1 MKIVEKL
8 STYAALIG
16 VIGAIGGGFYTWGQF
31 NSRLDAIEKKPVV
44 NLKPLHEKDK
54 ALTQQFDEVLLYAN
68 EYKVDLIDRIAKVE
82 EKIVPVDLTLVFK
95 EIGKVKESVAMIS
108 IPDSID
114 LTPVYKEISKIREQI
129 AMLPEPANLKPILN
143 SLKEIEEYAW
153 ELEEDIEELSKQT
166 AIVSKENELQDI
178 QIKEIKKKANN
189 PLAK

>member
-143 SLKEIEEYAW
+143 SLKELEEYAW
-153 ELEEDIEELSKQT
+153 ELEEDIQELSKQT
-166 AIVSKENELQDI
+166 AR
-178 QIKEIKKKANN
+178 KKTYPQNR
-189 PLAK
+189 